1 MNKTLGS
8 VVWNFGLRK
17 STIKKFCCDFGINYV
32 NQFSNYEKELLKP
45 NFINFIKNNKVFF
58 TNYNNDYYKD
68 KTPEEISKKIDLNIN
83 IVELYLKHYYPEYF
97 INNIFV
103 PKKEYSLR
111 YLSSYKIS
119 YELGNVF
126 DFIDEYKTIANT
138 VCNLTKK

>member
-17 STIKKFCCDFGINYV
+17 STIKKFCTDFGINYV
-32 NQFSNYEKELLKP
+32 NQFSNFEKELLKP

-58 TNYNNDYYKD
+58 SNYNNDYYKD
-68 KTPEEISKKIDLNIN
+68 KTPEEISNKIDLNIN

-126 DFIDEYKTIANT
+126 DFIDEYKTIDSR
-138 VCNLTKK
+138 V